1 MRQLAALLLLLLASC
16 SGSPATGRY
25 QYIQSDSGIYFIDTQ
40 AGRVWMLTSLDPE
53 AEGKAAATWKEIETP
68 VTGKNRP

>member
-1 MRQLAALLLLLLASC
+1 MRQLAALLLLVVASC
-16 SGSPATGRY
+16 SSPPSPGRY
-25 QYIQSDSGIYFIDTQ
+25 QYVEVSNGIYFVDTQ
-40 AGRVWMLTSLDPE
+40 AGRVWMLTDLDPE